1 MVHQTTESK
10 PRQSGQPKSGLPSGD
25 AAGQAERDRH
35 SLIAIAQRAYQ
46 ISERRGFVPGREVDD
61 WLQAERE
68 LATRSGAP
76 RHEDQTSD

>member
-1 MVHQTTESK
+1 
-10 PRQSGQPKSGLPSGD
+10 
-25 AAGQAERDRH
+25 
-35 SLIAIAQRAYQ
+35 
-46 ISERRGFVPGREVDD
+46 VDD